1 MQPGAYRCVP
11 SWWAGKCVRADNHC
25 LVCDGQANDQW
36 YEMQDLHVQ
45 ETMPQLIGLSE
56 SYIMVYR
63 AQKL

>member
-1 MQPGAYRCVP
+1 M
-11 SWWAGKCVRADNHC
+11 RADNHC